1 MATVKK
7 EYHYPQAY
15 FLEPEALRHFG
26 LKERTYK
33 RWLAE
38 GVTIP
43 GRYKVKGTNYY
54 VLEPHE
60 FHTWLIETQ
69 IEKATQF
76 NKLHNGRK
84 KESLK
89 GGKPTRDAVP
99 VDSGSYH
106 SPTSPSGTKQINGLA
121 T

>member
-1 MATVKK
+1 MAKVI
-7 EYHYPQAY
+7 EEHQYPQTY

-38 GVTIP
+38 GITIP

-54 VLEPHE
+54 VIEPHE
-60 FHTWLIETQ
+60 FHTWLIETR
-69 IEKATQF
+69 IEPSTKF

-84 KESLK
+84 KSHK
-89 GGKPTRDAVP
+89 GGKPTRDNVP
-99 VDSGSYH
+99 GGS
-106 SPTSPSGTKQINGLA
+106 SIIPPGAEKANGL
-121 T
+121 TR